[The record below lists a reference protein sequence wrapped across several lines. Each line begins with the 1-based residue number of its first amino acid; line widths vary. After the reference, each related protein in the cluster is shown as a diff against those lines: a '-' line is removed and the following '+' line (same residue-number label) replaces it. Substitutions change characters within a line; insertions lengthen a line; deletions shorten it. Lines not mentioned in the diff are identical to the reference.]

1 MNDTHQANF
10 TILAHVYYPDIW
22 EEMVQDLDAIIRQTF
37 DLVITRPVG
46 SRPVARPES
55 SHLRFATELEV
66 DNRGRDILPFLMA
79 LRQQPLPSFDIGLKL
94 HTKRSPHRDDGDGWR
109 RFLLGSLLKTEEG
122 GELSGHKLLATESRI
137 GLIAP
142 RAHLLPLGGRTSI
155 NETIMLGTLQRME
168 ASLDLSALEGHRFPA
183 GSMFW
188 FRRAALRK
196 VIEIDF
202 ADQFARESG
211 QLDGTAAHAFE
222 RLFAFIAEREGFIA
236 AGMENVEPILHRRGT
251 PSSRAELIE
260 LINDSLAR
268 DNPFALPLADFW
280 RRHPA
285 LLKCAHAIYARM
297 PKATVRLLHR
307 SIGR

>member
-1 MNDTHQANF
+1 MNDSRQADF
-10 TILAHVYYPDIW
+10 TIFAHVYYPDVW
-22 EEMVQDLDAIIRQTF
+22 EEMIDELDGIIRQPF
-37 DLVITRPVG
+37 DLVITRPAG
-46 SRPVARPES
+46 SRRAALPKNS
-55 SHLRFATELEV
+55 YLRLATELEV
-66 DNRGRDILPFLMA
+66 DNRGRDILPFLTA
-79 LRQQPLPSFDIGLKL
+79 FKQKAESPSDIGLKL
-94 HTKRSPHRDDGDGWR
+94 HTKRSPHRGDGDGWR
-109 RFLLGSLLKTEEG
+109 RFLLGSLLQTEEG

-142 RAHLLPLGGRTSI
+142 QAHLLPLGGRTSI
-155 NETIMLGTLQRME
+155 NESIMLGTLQRME
-168 ASLDLSALEGHRFPA
+168 ASVDISALEGHRFPA

-196 VIEIDF
+196 AIEVDF
-202 ADQFARESG
+202 ADQFARECG

-236 AGMENVEPILHRRGT
+236 ASMENVEPILRRRGT
-251 PSSRAELIE
+251 PLSRAELSE
-260 LINDSLAR
+260 LINDSLLG

-280 RRHPA
+280 RRHPS

-297 PKATVRLLHR
+297 PKATVRLLRR